1 MVVGFAMVKVNN
13 GHEEEARLTLENTK
27 GVKDV
32 YRILGEYQFFVM
44 LQAENNIYL
53 HSLIDVIKNIFNVT
67 QIGHV
72 LVSSKDVPNQPAS
85 INTSSFDETSPCSS
99 INHESAPTSG
109 LPHISKIRF
118 PFTEIS

>member
-1 MVVGFAMVKVNN
+1 MVVGFAMVKVIN
-13 GHEEEARLTLENTK
+13 GHEEEAYLVLKNTN

-44 LQAENNIYL
+44 LQSENNIYL

-72 LVSSKDVPNQPAS
+72 LVSSKDVPEQLAS
-85 INTSSFDETSPCSS
+85 IKSSLDETRSLFQN
-99 INHESAPTSG
+99 NHESAPTSV
-109 LPHISKIRF
+109 LLHTLKIRF
-118 PFTEIS
+118 PRTEIS